1 MNLTLISVAFFAA
14 YLLGSIPFGLIIGKK
29 FCQTDV
35 RQHGSGNI
43 GATNCFRVLG
53 KKWGAIVFFLDLT
66 KGILAVIFAQTI
78 SSQSSINQDLFS
90 LFFGLTA
97 ILGHTLPIWLK
108 FKGGKGVATSLG
120 VFIYLLPLPTLL
132 TFLTW
137 LVVFFGFRIISLA
150 SVVAALVF
158 PLIILLTQ
166 RSKDLFLVILMIA
179 VLLSCFILWT
189 HRSNILRLLRGQEKK
204 II

>member
-1 MNLTLISVAFFAA
+1 MDFISVVVAFLVA
-14 YLLGSIPFGLIIGKK
+14 YLFGSIPFGLIVGKK
-29 FCQTDV
+29 CCKIDV

-53 KKWGAIVFFLDLT
+53 KKWGGIVFFLDST
-66 KGILAVIFAQTI
+66 KGIIGIVVAKIL
-78 SSQSSINQDLFS
+78 SQEVASEILP
-90 LFFGLTA
+90 LFFGITA

-120 VFIYLLPLPTLL
+120 VFVYLLPLPTLA
-132 TFLTW
+132 TFLIW
-137 LVVFFGFRIISLA
+137 ILVFLCFRIISLA

-158 PLIILLTQ
+158 PLLILLTQ
-166 RSKDLFLVILMIA
+166 RSEELFGAFFLTSLG
-179 VLLSCFILWT
+179 LSCFILFT
-189 HRSNILRLLRGQEKK
+189 HRQNLARLIRGEEKK